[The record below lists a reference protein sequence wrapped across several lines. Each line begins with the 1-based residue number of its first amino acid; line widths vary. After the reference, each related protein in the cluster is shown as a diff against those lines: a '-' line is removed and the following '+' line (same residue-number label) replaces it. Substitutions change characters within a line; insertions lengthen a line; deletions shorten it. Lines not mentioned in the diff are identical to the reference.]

1 MNELGKRIVNL
12 RDLLGITQISLAKSV
27 GITKSMLS
35 KYENGINMPKADV
48 LAAIAN
54 QLDVSIDYLM
64 GKTKSESYDPKKLCM
79 HITPEEM
86 DLFKRIRTL
95 GRDDQIRISERVEFL
110 TDLRHNN
117 TSKGQ

>member
-12 RDLLGITQISLAKSV
+12 RDQQDIRQIALAKSV

-35 KYENGINMPKADV
+35 KYEHGTNMPKADV
-48 LAAIAN
+48 LAAIAER
-54 QLDVSIDYLM
+54 LDVSIDYLM

-79 HITPEEM
+79 HITLEEM
-86 DLFKRIRTL
+86 DLFKKIRTL
-95 GRDDQIRISERVEFL
+95 SRDDQIRISERVEFL

-117 TSKGQ
+117 TLK